1 MADTRGPKVKLGQN
15 LLGVASLEHHTQHKG
30 QTSWEKASLE
40 FYFKPPVGLSCG
52 GKKMSY
58 SG

>member
-40 FYFKPPVGLSCG
+40 FYFKPPVSLSCG
-52 GKKMSY
+52 GKK
-58 SG
+58 